1 LKKYLKIDFY
11 KLVAAAIIAFAS
23 GLRILLASL
32 NWPPTNSD
40 EGTMAIMAINIAYHG
55 ERPFMY
61 YGQDYM
67 GVIEAYLGAG
77 FFHLFGSPSLFALRL
92 GVILLVTLFFIST
105 YLLSVK
111 IFSRPLALLTLAI
124 LSVGSIP
131 LLTRQMIAT
140 GGSSQTLLF
149 GSLVFLLATWLA
161 SSYRRGSSLSIKLWR
176 VAIYALFGLVI
187 GLAMWSDMIVLPYLV
202 MACLLLLFCWRELL
216 WSWLPA
222 LLGAFVGLQ
231 PSLRFNAARGLN
243 PLETLLK
250 LAHGSNAVA
259 PTTLSGIQHTIQST
273 ILISIPTATG
283 FPFCPVTEMTF
294 LGDNSP
300 RSLQCTLAHAAWGGS
315 YLLLAIAA
323 LAFALF
329 LLARLLFREKAAMG
343 EFEYRQLLVRRTAQ
357 TLLIGA
363 AVLTIFI
370 YMFSSGPV
378 DQPSFHARYL
388 VGLLISTPTLL
399 APLWSLAS
407 RLDLPTLRFRF
418 LAYASRA
425 LLAAVWVILLIGT
438 IIAFTEVPAAQVAN
452 QQRLA
457 LIADLEHAGIH
468 HLYTEYWTCNNLAFA
483 SNERVIC
490 GVIDADLQPTHN
502 RAPRYYD
509 TVRADPQASYA
520 CPINIENT
528 TPNYNCLPAL
538 ERMVARAPA
547 GSYRRYVFGNYVV
560 YQPLMK

>member
-11 KLVAAAIIAFAS
+11 KLAAAAIIAFAS
-23 GLRILLASL
+23 GLRVLLTAL
-32 NWPPTNSD
+32 NWPSTNSD
-40 EGTMAIMAINIAYHG
+40 EGTMAIMALNIAYHG
-55 ERPFMY
+55 EHPYMY

-92 GVILLVTLFFIST
+92 GVIFLVTLFFIST

-111 IFSRPLALLTLAI
+111 IFSRPLALLTLVV

-149 GSLVFLLATWLA
+149 GSLVFLLATWLS
-161 SSYRRGSSLSIKLWR
+161 SSYRRGSSLPTKLWR
-176 VAIYALFGLVI
+176 LAVYALFGLVV
-187 GLAMWSDMIVLPYLV
+187 GLAMWSDMVVLPYLA
-202 MACLLLLFCWRELL
+202 MACLLLLFCWRDLL
-216 WSWLPA
+216 WAWLPA
-222 LLGAFVGLQ
+222 LLGAFIGLQ

-259 PTTLSGIQHTIQST
+259 PTTLSGILHNIQST

-300 RSLQCTLAHAAWGGS
+300 HSLQCTLAHAAWGGS
-315 YLLLAIAA
+315 YLLLALSAV
-323 LAFALF
+323 AFALF
-329 LLARLLFREKAAMG
+329 LLARLQFREKAAMG
-343 EFEYRQLLVRRTAQ
+343 EFEYRQLLARRAAQ
-357 TLLIGA
+357 VLLIGA
-363 AVLTIFI
+363 AVLTIFV

-388 VGLLISTPTLL
+388 VGLLIATPALL
-399 APLWSLAS
+399 APLWSIAS
-407 RLDLPTLRFRF
+407 RLGLRTVHSRF
-418 LAYASRA
+418 LAYAGRA
-425 LLAAVWVILLIGT
+425 LLATACLILLIGT
-438 IIAFTEVPAAQVAN
+438 IIAFTEVPAAQAAN
-452 QQRLA
+452 QQRQV

-468 HLYTEYWTCNNLAFA
+468 HIYTEYWTCNNLAFA
-483 SNERVIC
+483 SDERVIC
-490 GVIDADLQPTHN
+490 GVIDANLQPTHN

-509 TVRADPQASYA
+509 IVSTDPLASYA

-547 GSYRRYVFGNYVV
+547 GSYQRYVFGNYIV
-560 YQPLMK
+560 YRPLR

>member
-11 KLVAAAIIAFAS
+11 KLTAIAIIAFAS
-23 GLRILLASL
+23 GLRVLLAAL

-40 EGTMAIMAINIAYHG
+40 EGTMAIMALNVAYHG
-55 ERPFMY
+55 EHPYMY

-92 GVILLVTLFFIST
+92 GVIFLVTLFFIST

-111 IFSRPLALLTLAI
+111 IFSRPLALLTLVV

-149 GSLVFLLATWLA
+149 GSLVFLLATWLS
-161 SSYRRGSSLSIKLWR
+161 SSYRRGSSLPTKLWR
-176 VAIYALFGLVI
+176 LAVYALFGLVV
-187 GLAMWSDMIVLPYLV
+187 GLAMWSDMIVLPYLA
-202 MACLLLLFCWRELL
+202 MACLLLLFCWRDLL
-216 WSWLPA
+216 WAWLPA
-222 LLGAFVGLQ
+222 LLGAFIGLQ

-259 PTTLSGIQHTIQST
+259 PTTLSGILHNIQST

-300 RSLQCTLAHAAWGGS
+300 HSLQCTLAHAAWGGS
-315 YLLLAIAA
+315 YLLLVLSA

-329 LLARLLFREKAAMG
+329 LLARLQFREKAVMG
-343 EFEYRQLLVRRTAQ
+343 EFEYRQLLVRRAAQ
-357 TLLIGA
+357 VLLIGA
-363 AVLTIFI
+363 AVLTIFV

-388 VGLLISTPTLL
+388 VGLLIATPALL
-399 APLWSLAS
+399 APLWSIAS
-407 RLDLPTLRFRF
+407 RLDLRTVRSRF
-418 LAYASRA
+418 LAYAGRA
-425 LLAAVWVILLIGT
+425 LLATACLILLIGT
-438 IIAFTEVPAAQVAN
+438 IIAFTEVPAAQAAN
-452 QQRLA
+452 QQRQA

-468 HLYTEYWTCNNLAFA
+468 HIYTEYWTCNNLAFA
-483 SNERVIC
+483 SDERVIC
-490 GVIDADLQPTHN
+490 GVIDANLQPTHN

-509 TVRADPQASYA
+509 IVSADPLASYA
-520 CPINIENT
+520 CPINIKNT

-538 ERMVARAPA
+538 ERMVGRAPA
-547 GSYRRYVFGNYVV
+547 GSYQRYVFGNYIV
-560 YQPLMK
+560 YRPLG

>member
-1 LKKYLKIDFY
+1 MKKYLKIDFY
-11 KLVAAAIIAFAS
+11 KLAATAIIAFAT
-23 GLRILLASL
+23 GLRVLLAAL
-32 NWPPTNSD
+32 HWPPTNSD
-40 EGTMAIMAINIAYHG
+40 EGTMAIMALNIAYHG
-55 ERPFMY
+55 EHPYMY

-67 GVIEAYLGAG
+67 GVLEAYLGAG
-77 FFHLFGSPSLFALRL
+77 SFHLFGSPSLFTLRL

-105 YLLSVK
+105 YLLSAK
-111 IFSRPLALLTLAI
+111 IFSRPLALVTLAV

-149 GSLVFLLATWLA
+149 GSLVFLLATWL
-161 SSYRRGSSLSIKLWR
+161 SSTYRRSSSLKTKLWR
-176 VAIYALFGLVI
+176 LGGYALFGLVV

-202 MACLLLLFCWRELL
+202 MACLLLLIFCWRDLL
-216 WSWLPA
+216 WAWLPA
-222 LLGAFVGLQ
+222 LLGAFIGLQ

-259 PTTLSGIQHTIQST
+259 PTTLHGILHNVQST
-273 ILISIPTATG
+273 LLVSIPTATG

-294 LGDNSP
+294 LGDNAP
-300 RSLQCTLAHAAWGGS
+300 HSLQCTLAHASWGVS
-315 YLLLAIAA
+315 YMLLALFA

-329 LLARLLFREKAAMG
+329 LLARLQFREKATMG
-343 EFEYRQLLVRRTAQ
+343 MFEHHQLLVRRTAQ
-357 TLLIGA
+357 ALLIGA
-363 AVLTIFI
+363 ALLTIFV

-388 VGLLISTPTLL
+388 VGLLIATPALV
-399 APLWSLAS
+399 APLWSAAS
-407 RLDLPTLRFRF
+407 RLDLRAPWSRF
-418 LAYASRA
+418 LAYGSRA
-425 LLAAVWVILLIGT
+425 LLAAAWLILLTGT
-438 IIAFTEVPAAQVAN
+438 IIAFTEVPAAQAAN
-452 QQRLA
+452 QQRQA
-457 LIADLEHAGIH
+457 LLTDLEHAGIN

-490 GVIDADLQPTHN
+490 GVIDANLQPTHN

-509 TVRADPQASYA
+509 IVHADPHASYM
-520 CPINIENT
+520 CPISIENT

-538 ERMVARAPA
+538 ERMVAHAPG
-547 GSYRRYVFGNYVV
+547 GSYQRHVFGNYVV
-560 YQPLMK
+560 YQPLK